1 MRLYAITDRRL
12 LPGVHEPGQLSAAEH
27 EGLVRLAGEWAA
39 TGVEF
44 IQLREKDLR
53 AAELTILVE
62 GMVDAIRKGSSG
74 ENRPG
79 GRTRLLLN
87 AGAPD
92 AWEVA
97 RLPGVD
103 GLHLPG
109 KWHAEQVARAHVLCA
124 VSVGCH
130 SVGEVAVA
138 RVAGADI
145 ALLSPIF
152 RTESHP
158 DARPLGLEAL
168 REARAAA
175 KRMPVFAL
183 GGVNAENA
191 DACLAAGAG
200 GVAGIRTFLSGTWPA
215 VHAASSAN
223 AD

>member
-12 LPGVHEPGQLSAAEH
+12 LPGAHTAGELSTAEQ
-27 EGLVRLAGEWAA
+27 EGLLRLAGEWASM
-39 TGVEF
+39 GVEF

-53 AAELTILVE
+53 APELTVLVE
-62 GMVDAIRKGSSG
+62 GVVAAIRSNGSIT
-74 ENRPG
+74 
-79 GRTRLLLN
+79 RTRLLLN

-109 KWHAEQVARAHVLCA
+109 KWHAEQVARARIRCT

-130 SVGEVAVA
+130 SVAEIGVA

-145 ALLSPIF
+145 ALLSPVF

-158 DARPLGLEAL
+158 EARPLGLEAL
-168 REARAAA
+168 REARMAA
-175 KRMPVFAL
+175 KKKMPVFAL

-191 DACLAAGAG
+191 ESCIEAGAA
-200 GVAGIRTFLSGTWPA
+200 GVAGIRTFLSKKWPA
-215 VHAASSAN
+215 HLVASDSV
-223 AD
+223 